1 MHEWNDK
8 AVSPNLT
15 FIVGFMG
22 SGKTT
27 WGRRLAQRTGH
38 RFVDLDH
45 LIVEQIQTDIP
56 QFFKSQGEAKFRQLE
71 ADTLR
76 TIPAD
81 QPTIVATGGGTPCFH
96 GSMDWMNQHGNTL
109 YFRLS
114 PEQLWQ
120 RLNKPKHIDSR
131 PALKGLTEGELLAF
145 ITQKLEEREP
155 FYSQAKQIVDQASV
169 QLEELAARIAPPSQ
183 DLNR

>member
-1 MHEWNDK
+1 MQERNEK
-8 AVSPNLT
+8 AASPNLT

-27 WGRRLAQRTGH
+27 WGRKLAQTAGH
-38 RFVDLDH
+38 RFIDLDH
-45 LIVEQIQTDIP
+45 LIVEHIQTDIP
-56 QFFKSQGEAKFRQLE
+56 QFFKSEGEAAFRQLE
-71 ADTLR
+71 ADMLR

-109 YFRLS
+109 YFKLS

-131 PALKGLTEGELLAF
+131 PALKGLTEGELLDF
-145 ITQKLEEREP
+145 ITQKLAEREP
-155 FYSQAKQIVDQASV
+155 FYSQAKQIIDQASSQIEDLV
-169 QLEELAARIAPPSQ
+169 TMIVAPSQ
-183 DLNR
+183 DPNR